1 MGYQNMTR
9 AEYETLRQQ
18 LGDKEMSDLVATF
31 KTNVDG
37 QPVTMPL
44 PPAMTTPTPTGAPTM
59 NTPMQLPMPGQ
70 QLPVSGLAQAAQ
82 TPAAAP
88 MQTGALTAATA
99 QPMDELNSLRARV
112 AAQEASARARAED
125 RFAKQQ
131 EMIQTMYGGPTT
143 SETLFALSRALLAP
157 RQFTGFGSTL
167 GKISGAF
174 GDIDQQRRAA
184 QQKRA
189 EAQMLLQS
197 SSDDRME
204 GLEKDS
210 LSNQIKLAEIGV
222 RYKDRVKP
230 ERASVDTLGNIRH
243 PITKVLIKQPPQ
255 PEIYTLQSYLAD
267 PTNTDADKQTAIRN
281 FDKAYGY
288 GAHEVF
294 GEQ

>member
-9 AEYETLRQQ
+9 AEYETLRRQ

-44 PPAMTTPTPTGAPTM
+44 PPAIVPPTPTGAPTM
-59 NTPMQLPMPGQ
+59 NTTMPQ
-70 QLPVSGLAQAAQ
+70 QGALTAVAQ
-82 TPAAAP
+82 PP
-88 MQTGALTAATA
+88 MQTPVQPGGLTAATA
-99 QPMDELNSLRARV
+99 QPMGELGSLRARV

-197 SSDDRME
+197 SSADRME
-204 GLEKDS
+204 GIEKDS
-210 LSNQIKLAEIGV
+210 LSNQIELADIEA
-222 RYKDRVKP
+222 RYKRPPKLRTGFNPVTGALIDMDTGLPIEVPSLGVLTPEQVRV
-230 ERASVDTLGNIRH
+230 AS
-243 PITKVLIKQPPQ
+243 Q
-255 PEIYTLQSYLAD
+255 D
-267 PTNTDADKQTAIRN
+267 PNKRGMQFETQDGRKGVIQ
-281 FDKAYGY
+281 
-288 GAHEVF
+288 
-294 GEQ
+294 

>member
-1 MGYQNMTR
+1 MGFQNMTR
-9 AEYETLRQQ
+9 AEFETLRQQ

-37 QPVTMPL
+37 RPVTMPL
-44 PPAMTTPTPTGAPTM
+44 QPAMPTPTPTGAPTM
-59 NTPMQLPMPGQ
+59 NTTMPQ
-70 QLPVSGLAQAAQ
+70 Q
-82 TPAAAP
+82 
-88 MQTGALTAATA
+88 GALTAVA
-99 QPMDELNSLRARV
+99 QPPMQMPAAPAATGGLGMAAPQPMGDLGPLQARV
-112 AAQEASARARAED
+112 AAQEASARTRAED

-131 EMIQTMYGGPTT
+131 EMLQTMYGGPTT

-204 GLEKDS
+204 DLEKDS
-210 LSNQIKLAEIGV
+210 LSNQIKLAEITA

-267 PTNTDADKQTAIRN
+267 PTNTEADKQTAIRN
-281 FDKAYGY
+281 FDRAYGY

>member
-44 PPAMTTPTPTGAPTM
+44 PPAISPQTPTGAPTM
-59 NTPMQLPMPGQ
+59 NTPMQLPVPGQ

-82 TPAAAP
+82 AVQTPAAAP
-88 MQTGALTAATA
+88 MQTPGALTAATA
-99 QPMDELNSLRARV
+99 QPMDELGSLRARV
-112 AAQEASARARAED
+112 AEQEASARTRAED

-197 SSDDRME
+197 SSADRIE

-210 LSNQIKLAEIGV
+210 LSNQIELAGIGARYEEALRKAGEAKYDLDPRSSAYKLRPGTGDNLGILT
-222 RYKDRVKP
+222 P
-230 ERASVDTLGNIRH
+230 EQAIVAAQDPRNKGKTFYTTDGRQRTL
-243 PITKVLIKQPPQ
+243 K
-255 PEIYTLQSYLAD
+255 
-267 PTNTDADKQTAIRN
+267 
-281 FDKAYGY
+281 
-288 GAHEVF
+288 
-294 GEQ
+294 